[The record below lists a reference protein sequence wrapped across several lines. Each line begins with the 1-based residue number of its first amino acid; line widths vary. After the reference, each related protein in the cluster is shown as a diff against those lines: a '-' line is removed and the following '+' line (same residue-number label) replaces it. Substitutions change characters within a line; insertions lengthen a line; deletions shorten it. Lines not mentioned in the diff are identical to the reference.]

1 MVGVSTTT
9 TIARSYSIKKEDK
22 FMLYMA
28 TNKKVGKNTK
38 SLGKY
43 VYTKGKWKT
52 ESSFSMINNTFD

>member
-9 TIARSYSIKKEDK
+9 TIARSYSITKEDK

-52 ESSFSMINNTFD
+52 EKFF